1 MEKKKKVGVDSSMG
15 KGLRILVGQLLT
27 QDHPFPL
34 TVLREMLLCG
44 ICFQNQ
50 I

>member
-1 MEKKKKVGVDSSMG
+1 MEKKKVGVDSSMV
-15 KGLRILVGQLLT
+15 KGLRILAGQLLT
-27 QDHPFPL
+27 QEHPFPL

-44 ICFQNQ
+44 ICFQNK